1 MTEDIFKYINLSRI
15 AIYHVPT
22 LITPTIEYVWVVWED
37 SILCWYISVG
47 VCFRDRNIAIL
58 WRLHFATRFCR
69 TFIWSV
75 IRDRRITH
83 WFTVARC
90 SRVNKQLV
98 MVDTRK
104 ATWLW
109 ICVDLYEWGTMNIA
123 LSGYQGRCSAYAFS
137 EMFC

>member
-1 MTEDIFKYINLSRI
+1 MSRI
-15 AIYHVPT
+15 ATYHVPT
-22 LITPTIEYVWVVWED
+22 LITPTIEYVWVAWED

-83 WFTVARC
+83 WFTVERC

>member
-1 MTEDIFKYINLSRI
+1 MKNKKKWLKIIIFKYINLSRI
-15 AIYHVPT
+15 ATYHVPT

-47 VCFRDRNIAIL
+47 VCFGDRNIAIL

-83 WFTVARC
+83 GLQWRDVQEWI
-90 SRVNKQLV
+90 NN
-98 MVDTRK
+98 
-104 ATWLW
+104 WLW
-109 ICVDLYEWGTMNIA
+109 LIPEKPRDYGYVWIFMNGGQWI
-123 LSGYQGRCSAYAFS
+123 LL
-137 EMFC
+137 